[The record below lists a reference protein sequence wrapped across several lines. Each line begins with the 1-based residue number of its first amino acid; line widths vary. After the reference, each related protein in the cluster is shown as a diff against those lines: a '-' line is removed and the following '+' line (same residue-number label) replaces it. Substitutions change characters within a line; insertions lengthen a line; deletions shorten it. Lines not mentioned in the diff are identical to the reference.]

1 MQNALSDY
9 PGSMTPD
16 NAVEALTRAAGM
28 GFLPAPYWCGWLY
41 QYHPYIFLRTW
52 YYGSPS
58 CALMHYRKAESFYQK
73 AIRAGD
79 MNAHY
84 DRERDKELRQSDNE
98 FRWKRQMDE
107 EMQQRLKEL
116 PPRFHASIYDEYAE
130 KRKRFLERKG
140 KK

>member
-1 MQNALSDY
+1 MVYNLFFYDKVPLGYDPDKTPENEAEELAIRTMQNALSDY
-9 PGSMTPD
+9 PSSMTPD

-28 GFLPAPYWCGWLY
+28 GFLPAPYWCGCLY

-58 CALMHYRKAESFYQK
+58 CAQMHYRKAESFYQK

-84 DRERDKELRQSDNE
+84 N
-98 FRWKRQMDE
+98 
-107 EMQQRLKEL
+107 
-116 PPRFHASIYDEYAE
+116 
-130 KRKRFLERKG
+130 
-140 KK
+140 